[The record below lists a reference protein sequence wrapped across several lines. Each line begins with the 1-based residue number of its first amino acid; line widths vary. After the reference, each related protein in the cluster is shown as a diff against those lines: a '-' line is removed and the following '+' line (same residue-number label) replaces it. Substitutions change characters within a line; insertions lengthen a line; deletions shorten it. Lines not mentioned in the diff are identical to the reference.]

1 MRIAAEQAD
10 MSSSDDDPDRP
21 RDREA
26 LAAQLDELEDT
37 LTDLRGELQSEESGP
52 PRPPR
57 LGELLRF
64 TEQYTIPTVIAIL
77 EATIQSL
84 ELLQRTLRL
93 ADPTRAAREES
104 DAARNRLD
112 QIGGEAGDQLAGAL
126 AELRTA
132 LSEADLPE
140 NPESRDLITDARD
153 LTGEIEDRLR
163 DAERTVSEQ
172 RSEETSGGVMIDV
185 DDGGDGAGGD
195 SGSGSGNSAD
205 SDSVSQPNEEPTA
218 DTASASVDVDAE
230 LESIKH
236 ELGDGDTSPGD
247 ADTASADAADETADD
262 DPHDDQTQAD
272 ADDPEPENGA
282 ADEDDTN

>member
-1 MRIAAEQAD
+1 
-10 MSSSDDDPDRP
+10 MSSSDDADRP

-37 LTDLRGELQSEESGP
+37 LTDLRGELRAEDSGP
-52 PRPPR
+52 PQPPR

-104 DAARNRLD
+104 DAARDRLD
-112 QIGGEAGDQLAGAL
+112 QVGSEAGDQLAGAL
-126 AELRTA
+126 ADLRTA

-140 NPESRDLITDARD
+140 NPESRDLIEDARE
-153 LTGEIEDRLR
+153 LTGEIETRLR
-163 DAERTVSEQ
+163 DAEQTVSDQRRDEQ
-172 RSEETSGGVMIDV
+172 SSRGVMIDV
-185 DDGGDGAGGD
+185 DDGTDSDETEDG
-195 SGSGSGNSAD
+195 
-205 SDSVSQPNEEPTA
+205 DSVSTDAESA
-218 DTASASVDVDAE
+218 DTASVDVDAE

-236 ELGDGDTSPGD
+236 ELDDADAAEASDTSATAEDDAAADTAAADTAAESTPTDEDESGADDETD
-247 ADTASADAADETADD
+247 ADT
-262 DPHDDQTQAD
+262 
-272 ADDPEPENGA
+272 G
-282 ADEDDTN
+282 DDT

>member
-1 MRIAAEQAD
+1 
-10 MSSSDDDPDRP
+10 MSSSDDADRP

-37 LTDLRGELQSEESGP
+37 LTDLRGELQSEDSGP

-104 DAARNRLD
+104 DAARDRFD
-112 QIGGEAGDQLAGAL
+112 QVGSEAGDQLAGAL
-126 AELRTA
+126 AELRSA

-140 NPESRDLITDARD
+140 NPESRDLIADARD
-153 LTGEIEDRLR
+153 LTGEIETRLR
-163 DAERTVSEQ
+163 DAEQTVSDQRRAEQ
-172 RSEETSGGVMIDV
+172 SGGGVMIDV
-185 DDGGDGAGGD
+185 DDGTDSTETGDD
-195 SGSGSGNSAD
+195 SSGSTDAD
-205 SDSVSQPNEEPTA
+205 PA

-236 ELGDGDTSPGD
+236 ELDDAEAAANASDTSV
-247 ADTASADAADETADD
+247 AAEDTATEDNPTDENKSGADD
-262 DPHDDQTQAD
+262 GTDRDSS
-272 ADDPEPENGA
+272 
-282 ADEDDTN
+282 DDT

>member
-1 MRIAAEQAD
+1 
-10 MSSSDDDPDRP
+10 MSSSDDADRP

-37 LTDLRGELQSEESGP
+37 LTDLRGELRAEDSGP
-52 PRPPR
+52 PQPPR

-104 DAARNRLD
+104 DAARDRLD
-112 QIGGEAGDQLAGAL
+112 QVGSEAGDQLAGAL
-126 AELRTA
+126 ADLRTA

-140 NPESRDLITDARD
+140 NPESRDLIEDARE
-153 LTGEIEDRLR
+153 LTGEIETRLR
-163 DAERTVSEQ
+163 DAEQTVSDQRRDEQ
-172 RSEETSGGVMIDV
+172 SSRGVMIDV
-185 DDGGDGAGGD
+185 DDGTD
-195 SGSGSGNSAD
+195 SD
-205 SDSVSQPNEEPTA
+205 ETEESDSVSTDAESA
-218 DTASASVDVDAE
+218 DTASVDVDAE

-236 ELGDGDTSPGD
+236 ELDDADAAEASDTSATAEDDAAADTAAADTAAESTPTDEDESGADDETD
-247 ADTASADAADETADD
+247 ADT
-262 DPHDDQTQAD
+262 
-272 ADDPEPENGA
+272 G
-282 ADEDDTN
+282 DDT

>member
-1 MRIAAEQAD
+1 
-10 MSSSDDDPDRP
+10 MSSPDDADRP

-37 LTDLRGELQSEESGP
+37 LTDLRGELRAEDSGP
-52 PRPPR
+52 PQPPR

-104 DAARNRLD
+104 DAARDRLD
-112 QIGGEAGDQLAGAL
+112 QVGSEAGDQLAGAL
-126 AELRTA
+126 ADLRTA

-140 NPESRDLITDARD
+140 NPESRDLIEDARE
-153 LTGEIEDRLR
+153 LTGEIETRLR
-163 DAERTVSEQ
+163 DAEQTVSDQRRDEQ
-172 RSEETSGGVMIDV
+172 SSRGVMIDV
-185 DDGGDGAGGD
+185 DDGTDSDETEDG
-195 SGSGSGNSAD
+195 
-205 SDSVSQPNEEPTA
+205 DSVSTDAESA

-236 ELGDGDTSPGD
+236 ELDDADAAEASDTSATAEDDAAADTAAADTAAESTPTDEDESGADDETD
-247 ADTASADAADETADD
+247 ADT
-262 DPHDDQTQAD
+262 
-272 ADDPEPENGA
+272 G
-282 ADEDDTN
+282 DDT